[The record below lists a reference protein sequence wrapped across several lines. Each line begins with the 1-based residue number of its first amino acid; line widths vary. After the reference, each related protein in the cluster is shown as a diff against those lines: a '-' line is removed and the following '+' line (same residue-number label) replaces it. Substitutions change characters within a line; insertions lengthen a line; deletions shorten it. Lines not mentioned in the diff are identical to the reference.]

1 MCMKILW
8 KLPSD
13 LSIYS
18 AFNVIILYLQGLGLD
33 NSEINEDVLSVLE
46 WPMFG
51 KEEKLVRSHK
61 GNLT

>member
-1 MCMKILW
+1 MKILW

-33 NSEINEDVLSVLE
+33 NSEINEDVLSALE